1 MSSAAGGSGAGAAA
15 GSGGFAAPFQAISA
29 SSVSKASPTRGQ
41 LLDSAFNEQLELA
54 HELIRA
60 AVETTDEFEAVVGA
74 FRERYG
80 TPKDVA
86 EEVLLLLEEI
96 LYSLRVDAVRER
108 RDRAVSRNSVWVQ
121 MKRLQQSLGYA
132 R

>member
-1 MSSAAGGSGAGAAA
+1 MSSAAGGAGAGAAA

-86 EEVLLLLEEI
+86 EESRKCVRLVELVSSVQKQIHLLVFRI
-96 LYSLRVDAVRER
+96 HTTCRSP
-108 RDRAVSRNSVWVQ
+108 SQWCT
-121 MKRLQQSLGYA
+121 
-132 R
+132 